1 MTMAKTFASKASI
14 AFVAAAMLFSMIAPA
29 AQAQSSEDMQKMIS
43 DLMAQIASL
52 QSKVGTGAS
61 ASGYTFTRDLKI
73 GSTGADVKALQM
85 FLNGDADTRVAATG
99 AGSAGMETETYGPA
113 TAAAV
118 SKFQVK
124 YRADI
129 LAPANL
135 VNPTGFFG
143 ASTRAKANAL
153 SVKTTPT
160 TPGTDDEDEDTTDE
174 EDEDTN
180 NGELGGEASL
190 DNFEVDSAADDTVE
204 EGSTDSEIGMFTVEF
219 ADGDASI
226 SRLDVA
232 LTKSTGDA
240 WDAFETISL
249 WVDGEMVAEADAS
262 AKNDYLGDEDDGIIR
277 FSGLDIVAMEDEEV
291 EITVGATMQ
300 DNLDSAELGTWTVG
314 ADSLRF
320 FDADGVATTET
331 GSLITSDTDT
341 FTVEVAG
348 ADDEIIV
355 KTSSNDP
362 DATTLQLEDDSKS
375 DEYTVFTFDIDTD
388 DSTNDIELT
397 EVVVTVAVSS
407 TTYNNIVDDAELV
420 IAGVTIDDVT
430 VTNGTTGTATLTF
443 DVDND
448 VVIEAGDRVAADL
461 NLTFKSL
468 SVALEGTTVEAD
480 IVSGAV
486 DGEGADDVSSTG
498 AASGDTHTL
507 RTQGISVTPDTDSA
521 VVTTGDNAT
530 DDYATYKIAVEVTAF
545 EQDVFISTNPAT
557 STTWSLVNGAGASVV
572 AGSRSVTLTSTADEN
587 AGYFEINEGETETIT
602 VTVTYTAGAANTAAR
617 LVLGSILFD
626 EAASAPTQTWT
637 ASPVT
642 DYRTEVVTLVN

>member
-1 MTMAKTFASKASI
+1 MTTAKTFASKASI

-61 ASGYTFTRDLKI
+61 ASGYTFTRDLKV

-99 AGSAGMETETYGPA
+99 AGSAGMETETFGPA

-135 VNPTGFFG
+135 VNPTGYFG
-143 ASTRAKANAL
+143 ASSRAKANAL

-174 EDEDTN
+174 EDED

-190 DNFEVDSAADDTVE
+190 DNFEVDSASDDTVE

-291 EITVGATMQ
+291 EITVGASMQ

-397 EVVVTVAVSS
+397 EVVVTVTVSS
-407 TTYNNIVDDAELV
+407 STYNNIVDDAELV

-430 VTNGTTGTATLTF
+430 VTNGASSTATLTF

-448 VVIEAGDRVAADL
+448 VVIEAGERVAADL

-468 SVALEGTTVEAD
+468 SAALEGTTVEAD
-480 IVSGAV
+480 VVSGGV

-507 RTQGISVTPDTDSA
+507 RTQGISVTPDEDSA

-530 DDYATYKIAVEVTAF
+530 DDYATYKISVEVTAF

-557 STTWSLVNGAGASVV
+557 STTWSLVNGAGASAV
-572 AGSRSVTLTSTADEN
+572 AGTRSVTLTSTADEN
-587 AGYFEINEGETETIT
+587 AGYFEIKEGETETIT
-602 VTVTYTAGAANTAAR
+602 VTVTYTPAAANTAAR
-617 LVLGSILFD
+617 LVLGSLLFD
-626 EAASAPTQTWT
+626 DAASAPAQTWT

-642 DYRTEVVTLVN
+642 DYRTDVVTLVN

>member
-1 MTMAKTFASKASI
+1 MAKTFASKASI